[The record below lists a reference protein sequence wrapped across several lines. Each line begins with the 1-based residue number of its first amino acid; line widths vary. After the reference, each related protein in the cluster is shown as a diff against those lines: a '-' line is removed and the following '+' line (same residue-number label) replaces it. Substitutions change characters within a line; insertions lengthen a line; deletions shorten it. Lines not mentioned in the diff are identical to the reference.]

1 LLANEAQRLL
11 GEALC
16 DLGETDSGIAALA
29 SARQGL
35 ESLPRSLHMGRVLR
49 SLAYAHCLARD
60 FESFNRYL
68 RSSIEIFRRGGARYD
83 SALAILLGGEVAIR
97 RGSLIQARHYLRE
110 AERIFEALGID
121 DLREKAGNLMSK
133 IPTGEHEIKAVGS
146 LSRISQVLNSSR
158 DLTTVLHL
166 AMDLALE
173 YLGAERGVLIL
184 SDEVTGELTTFVE
197 REMDRESLDEVIAI
211 SGSIVESVRST
222 GLPVVA
228 SDATRDPRFKDSRSV
243 RMHNIMSVMC
253 IPLKMGDN
261 FLGVIY
267 LDSRGVPA
275 GFSELERAFVEA
287 FSNQVALAISNAR
300 FVGRL
305 YDDVSDLRL
314 RAGEKYNFGSIIGPG
329 KKMQE
334 VFRQIDKASKS
345 TIGVLLTGD
354 NGTGKELVAGLL
366 HELSPRRDKPMVR
379 VNCAAIQRDLLE
391 TELFGIEKRVATG
404 ISPRSGF
411 FERAEGG
418 TIFLDEVGD
427 MPPDT
432 QRRVLRVLQE
442 KEFERVGGAKVLKAD
457 VRVISATNQD
467 LKAMIARDEFRK
479 DLYYRLNG
487 MRIHLPPLRERM
499 EDLPVL
505 VNHFLGKYAE
515 LNSKPRMT
523 VLPEVMSILRRY
535 SWPGNVR
542 ELENCVQHA
551 VVVADGLEIAPEH
564 LSDEVLESRQA
575 PVSVVR
581 LDAESSSLPDAIRL
595 LERRHILR
603 ALEDAEWVQTA
614 AARSL
619 GIHESTLRKKMKQL
633 SIEREQKTA

>member
-1 LLANEAQRLL
+1 
-11 GEALC
+11 
-16 DLGETDSGIAALA
+16 
-29 SARQGL
+29 
-35 ESLPRSLHMGRVLR
+35 
-49 SLAYAHCLARD
+49 
-60 FESFNRYL
+60 
-68 RSSIEIFRRGGARYD
+68 
-83 SALAILLGGEVAIR
+83 
-97 RGSLIQARHYLRE
+97 
-110 AERIFEALGID
+110 
-121 DLREKAGNLMSK
+121 
-133 IPTGEHEIKAVGS
+133 
-146 LSRISQVLNSSR
+146 
-158 DLTTVLHL
+158 
-166 AMDLALE
+166 
-173 YLGAERGVLIL
+173 
-184 SDEVTGELTTFVE
+184 
-197 REMDRESLDEVIAI
+197 MDRESLDEVINI

-228 SDATRDPRFKDSRSV
+228 SDATQDPRFKNSRSV

-253 IPLKMGDN
+253 IPLKMGESL
-261 FLGVIY
+261 LGVIY

-275 GFSELERAFVEA
+275 GFSDLERAFVGA
-287 FSNQVALAISNAR
+287 FANQVALAISNAR

-305 YDDVSDLRL
+305 HDDVSDLRL
-314 RAGEKYNFGSIIGPG
+314 RAGERYSFDHIIGPG

-334 VFRQIDKASKS
+334 VFRQVDKAAKS

-366 HELSPRRDKPMVR
+366 HELSPRRDKPMVK
-379 VNCAAIQRDLLE
+379 VNCAGIQRDLLE

-427 MPPDT
+427 MPPAT

-442 KEFERVGGAKVLKAD
+442 KEFERVGGSKVLKAD

-487 MRIHLPPLRERM
+487 MRIHLPPLKERM

-505 VNHFLGKYAE
+505 VDHFLGKYTE

-542 ELENCVQHA
+542 ELENCIEHA

-564 LSDEVLESRQA
+564 LSEEILESRQT

-581 LDAESSSLPDAIRL
+581 LDSESSSLPDAIHL
-595 LERRHILR
+595 LEKRYILR

-614 AARSL
+614 AAGAL

-633 SIEREQKTA
+633 SIEKEQRTA